1 MMCMRTNIVLN
12 DNLIAQAMKLS
23 QASSKR
29 AVVEEALATYVT
41 LKNDERLRLAYREG
55 LKRLREKTGRIRLR
69 SDSRDILRADRAS
82 R

>member
-29 AVVEEALATYVT
+29 AVVEEALATYVI